1 MDQSL
6 KIKKEP
12 LDRKGAFLY
21 VSKHHSFG
29 TDALLLANFA
39 EPKKKDSFIDL
50 GTGCGII
57 PFVMLRDEKVQKAIG
72 VDISEEAVSL
82 AKRTAEERK
91 LGDKFAVIKA
101 DIKDLPK
108 EIGFGCHSL
117 VTCNPPYFT
126 EGKGLKNPDSVEA
139 TARHEIDCT
148 LDDVLSAAFRL
159 LNTTG
164 RFCMCHRPERLTE
177 ILKK

>member
-57 PFVMLRDEKVQKAIG
+57 PFVMLRDDKVQKAIG

-108 EIGFGCHSL
+108 EIGRQIKSL
-117 VTCNPPYFT
+117 
-126 EGKGLKNPDSVEA
+126 
-139 TARHEIDCT
+139 TA
-148 LDDVLSAAFRL
+148 L
-159 LNTTG
+159 
-164 RFCMCHRPERLTE
+164 
-177 ILKK
+177 